1 MTDAAPLYEEV
12 QKGWQWG
19 VVALVCL
26 CLVNAAGGLY
36 VYSLKCSL
44 SLPASMPFYV
54 GMAVWWGLMSLV
66 LLWAGAR
73 GYRVTIRADE
83 DGLKVMRGGGG
94 NVPLRLPY
102 PNIAA
107 VEAAP
112 RREWWWK
119 RVHGLF
125 AGTMYFAFGRR
136 PAGAVRILLKEEAAT
151 RTRRV
156 ITIGT
161 DNPEELADFLR
172 ERIESNDDGGH
183 IARQRSGRRRAAV

>member
-1 MTDAAPLYEEV
+1 MRDAEPVYEEV
-12 QKGWQWG
+12 QRGWRYRL
-19 VVALVCL
+19 VALVCL

-36 VYSLKCSL
+36 VYFLKCSL

-54 GMAVWWGLMSLV
+54 GMAVYWGLMSLV
-66 LLWAGAR
+66 LVWAGAR

-83 DGLKVMRGGGG
+83 DGLKVMRGGR

-125 AGTMYFAFGRR
+125 ADTMYFAFGRK
-136 PAGAVRILLKEEAAT
+136 PAGAVRILLKERAAT
-151 RTRRV
+151 RTPKV
-156 ITIGT
+156 ITVGT
-161 DNPEELADFLR
+161 DRPERLADFLR
-172 ERIESNDDGGH
+172 ERIGRDDG
-183 IARQRSGRRRAAV
+183 